1 MDELIVYT
9 KNNCPQCNV
18 LKARLKTAGIPFK
31 EISVEGNQDARDF
44 LIGQGHRSAPVMYR
58 GGVHLKDFTEV

>member
-18 LKARLKTAGIPFK
+18 LKAQLKQAGVAFT
-31 EISVEGNQDARDF
+31 EISVEGNQNAKDF

-58 GGVHLKDFTEV
+58 GGIHLKNFTEV

>member
-9 KNNCPQCNV
+9 KKNCPQCDT
-18 LKARLKTAGIPFK
+18 LKARLKQAGIPFT
-31 EISVEGNQDARDF
+31 EVSVEGNQDARDF

-58 GGVHLKDFTEV
+58 GGIHLKSFNEV